1 MANYH
6 SAGATIRALLAR
18 LEKAATPDDKARLM
32 DALTHPARPIVVSF
46 LNAHAVNLAVNDPT
60 FAAALIGSDYLLR
73 DGGGVK
79 IGCKMFSIA
88 PGINLNGT
96 DLIPELFARFGGRRV
111 ALIGAEPEWL
121 ARTHALLKEAN
132 YGFSALDAV
141 DGFRAESVY
150 LDFVR
155 TKAPELIVLGL
166 GMPRQEQ
173 LAQKLRALMAESGTP
188 ATIVNG
194 GAIIDFLA
202 GKFPRAPLWMRKGG
216 IEWLYR
222 LSREPR
228 RLAKRYVLGNPLFLA
243 RVLVARLVAPPQ
255 VTL

>member
-1 MANYH
+1 MLNYH
-6 SAGATIRALLAR
+6 SASATIRALLAR
-18 LEKAATPDDKARLM
+18 LEKAEKPDDKARLM
-32 DALTHPARPIVVSF
+32 EAFTHPSHPVIVSF
-46 LNAHAVNLAVNDPT
+46 LNAHAVNLGVSDPA
-60 FAAALIGSDYLLR
+60 FARALMSSDYLLR
-73 DGGGVK
+73 DGSGVK
-79 IGCKMFSIA
+79 IGCRMFKVP

-121 ARTHALLKEAN
+121 ARTHELLSNAG
-132 YGFSALDAV
+132 YGFGALDAV

-155 TKAPELIVLGL
+155 VKQPELIVLGL

-173 LAQKLRALMAESGTP
+173 LALKLRAQMTEAGTP

-216 IEWLYR
+216 IEWVFR
-222 LSREPR
+222 LAREPR
-228 RLAKRYVLGNPLFLA
+228 RLAKRYILGNPLFLA
-243 RVLVARLVAPPQ
+243 RVVVARLVAPPQ
-255 VTL
+255 ITP